1 MARKLDD
8 EQQADLSAFV
18 NRLAESAG
26 YKTTAEWSRDS
37 GYPAPNLS
45 NLRNGVGAV
54 DGYNLLRLIRAAAVK
69 AERDPLSLAVEQ
81 VEDARTIADRLAEV
95 EQGLTDLTSLIRE
108 GIQARGARGSAASPP
123 GTSQE
128 DLAG

>member
-8 EQQADLSAFV
+8 EQQADLTGFV

-45 NLRNGVGAV
+45 NLRNGNGAV
-54 DGYNLLRLIRAAAVK
+54 DGYNLLRLIRAAADK
-69 AERDPLSLAVEQ
+69 AGRDPLTLAVEQ
-81 VEDARTIADRLAEV
+81 AEDARTIADRLAEV
-95 EQGLTDLTSLIRE
+95 EKGITELASLIRQ
-108 GIQARGARGSAASPP
+108 GLQAREAPGSAASPR
-123 GTSQE
+123 GTSRGGR
-128 DLAG
+128 AG